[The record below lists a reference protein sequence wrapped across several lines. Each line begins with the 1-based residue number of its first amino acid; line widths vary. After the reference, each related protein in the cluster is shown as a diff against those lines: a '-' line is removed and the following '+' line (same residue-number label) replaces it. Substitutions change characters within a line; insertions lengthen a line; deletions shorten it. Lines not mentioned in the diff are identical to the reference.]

1 MLDSGSSVSCPEGR
15 SVGGLRSLCSSF
27 KGAEISAPG
36 SFQRLMD
43 TVCHG
48 LPFVTT
54 YLDDV
59 LVHSESVQQHKVH
72 LRQVFECLQRAGLTL
87 RGKKCQL
94 RLSKVAYIGHVFSA
108 EGMSPDGRKV
118 EAVYSWP
125 IPATLQELKSFL
137 GLASYYRRYVKDFAD
152 IAAPLIQLTEKEQ
165 T

>member
-59 LVHSESVQQHKVH
+59 LVHSESVQQHKMRVFTASRPH
-72 LRQVFECLQRAGLTL
+72 TQRQEVSVTFVKSGLH
-87 RGKKCQL
+87 RSCF
-94 RLSKVAYIGHVFSA
+94 LS
-108 EGMSPDGRKV
+108 
-118 EAVYSWP
+118 
-125 IPATLQELKSFL
+125 
-137 GLASYYRRYVKDFAD
+137 
-152 IAAPLIQLTEKEQ
+152 
-165 T
+165 